1 VQTEHRNSESVL
13 SRRSFLR
20 KSALGAGSAAVAG
33 SLLEPWLAPAGAR
46 GTASAA
52 RLAATTIDA
61 TKFASAAEL
70 RNLVAKLVSLGL
82 RSPGSTAHN
91 HAIAFLENQ
100 LRAIPGLK
108 IHSDYY
114 TIDRWQPLAHAPGG
128 RLGRDLARSGDLRI
142 DHSGSVQTAPVIGAV
157 PFSLPT
163 STTGHRGQLVY
174 IAPGQSITPA
184 NAKGK
189 IVLIDVAPAPVAY
202 AELGLIAYYRSP
214 GSPTTGNY
222 DRPYARDL
230 NTPLFDAGV
239 AQAAGV
245 VYLWEAPTDQLKGY
259 WDPHAGTRYRVP
271 AVFVG
276 SDHASRLKQLAA
288 TGATANVVVRAKWD
302 RAPTRNLLATLT
314 GETRERIIVNSHTDG
329 LDWVQENGTAG
340 VIALARYLARLPRSH
355 RHRDI
360 EFALTSSHLAY
371 RYDGTVRLAA
381 QLNKEYPKGTVAF
394 VISMEHMGTREILP
408 SGPSNRLHFTGK
420 PELTA
425 WSAPEESPVL
435 VNASVAAVKRH
446 KLHNVSVLKGVEV
459 PVADRV
465 PQFCSQGGIGTNFNS
480 QLIPTISTITGP
492 WSLWAPSFGEH
503 AVDFDRMR
511 AEVLALGDVVRGL
524 DRVPRAQIAGTYIQE
539 RRERAQGSPTC
550 DVTPPPRVAPKH

>member
-1 VQTEHRNSESVL
+1 VCL
-13 SRRSFLR
+13 
-20 KSALGAGSAAVAG
+20 
-33 SLLEPWLAPAGAR
+33 
-46 GTASAA
+46 
-52 RLAATTIDA
+52 
-61 TKFASAAEL
+61 
-70 RNLVAKLVSLGL
+70 NLVVMVVWLGL
-82 RSPGSTAHN
+82 RARGRAAHN
-91 HAIAFLENQ
+91 QAIAFLEDQ

-114 TIDRWQPLAHAPGG
+114 TIDRWQPLAQALGG
-128 RLGRDLARSGDLRI
+128 RPGRDLARSGGLRI

-163 STTGHRGQLVY
+163 SRTGHRGRLVY

-189 IVLIDVAPAPVAY
+189 IVLIDVAPNSVAY
-202 AELGLIAYYRSP
+202 SLLGAIAYYRSP
-214 GSPTTGNY
+214 GSPTMGDY

-245 VYLWEAPTDQLKGY
+245 VFWWDAPTNQLEGY
-259 WDPHAGTRYRVP
+259 FDPHAGTRYRVP

-288 TGATANVVVRAKWD
+288 TGASANVIVRAKWD
-302 RAPTRNLLATLT
+302 RARTRNLLATLP
-314 GETRERIIVNSHTDG
+314 GQTRERIILNSHTDG
-329 LDWVQENGTAG
+329 LDWVQENGSAG
-340 VIALARYLARLPRSH
+340 VIALARYLARVPRSQ

-360 EFALTSSHLAY
+360 EFALTSSHLGY
-371 RYDGTVRLAA
+371 RYDGTYRLAA

-408 SGPSNRLHFTGK
+408 SGPSKRLHFTGR

-446 KLHNVSVLKGVEV
+446 KLHNVSVLKGVET

-511 AEVLALGDVVRGL
+511 AQVLALGDVVRGL
-524 DRVPRAQIAGTYIQE
+524 DRVPRALIAGAYIRE
-539 RRERAQGSPTC
+539 RRERAHGTPTC
-550 DVTPPPRVAPKH
+550 DVTPPPKVAPNH

>member
-1 VQTEHRNSESVL
+1 MQTEHRNSESVL

-20 KSALGAGSAAVAG
+20 TSVLGAASAAVTG
-33 SLLEPWLAPAGAR
+33 SLVEPWLAQAGDS
-46 GTASAA
+46 GVASAA
-52 RLAATTIDA
+52 RLGSATIDA
-61 TKFASAAEL
+61 ATFASAAEL
-70 RNLVAKLVSLGL
+70 RNLVAKLVSFGL

-91 HAIAFLENQ
+91 HAIAFLERQ
-100 LRAIPGLK
+100 LRAIPGLR
-108 IHSDYY
+108 IRSDYY
-114 TIDRWQPLAHAPGG
+114 TLDRWQPLVHAPGG
-128 RLGRDLARSGDLRI
+128 RPGRDLVRSGGLRV
-142 DHSGSVQTAPVIGAV
+142 DRAGAVETVPVIGAV

-174 IAPGQSITPA
+174 VAPGQAITPGTA
-184 NAKGK
+184 NGK

-230 NTPLFDAGV
+230 STPLFDAGV

-245 VYLWEAPTDQLKGY
+245 VFLWDAPTDQLEGY

-288 TGATANVVVRAKWD
+288 AGAAANVVVRAKWD
-302 RAPTRNLLATLT
+302 RVRTRNLLATLP
-314 GETRERIIVNSHTDG
+314 GKTRERIILNSHTDG
-329 LDWVQENGTAG
+329 LNWVQENGSAG
-340 VIALARYLARLPRSH
+340 VIALARYLARVPRSQ

-360 EFALTSSHLAY
+360 EFALTSSHLGY
-371 RYDGTVRLAA
+371 RYDGTYRLAA
-381 QLNKEYPKGTVAF
+381 QLNEEYHKGTVAF
-394 VISMEHMGTREILP
+394 VVSMEHMGTREILP

-425 WSAPEESPVL
+425 WSAPQESPVL

-446 KLHNVSVLKGVEV
+446 KLHNVSVLKGVEA
-459 PVADRV
+459 PVVDRV
-465 PQFCSQGGIGTNFNS
+465 PQYCSQGGIGTNFNS
-480 QLIPTISTITGP
+480 QLIPTISTIAGP
-492 WSLWAPSFGEH
+492 WSLWAPSFGEQ
-503 AVDFDRMR
+503 AVDFNRMR

-524 DRVPRAQIAGTYIQE
+524 DRVPRAQIAGAYIQE
-539 RRERAQGSPTC
+539 RRERAHGSPTC
-550 DVTPPPRVAPKH
+550 DVTPPPRVAPN